1 MMNSRL
7 HCSWLMTG
15 SIPQLHFVINPL
27 TKHPFFGEGRGW
39 DGNPIQ
45 PWGCTTK
52 AVVSARLKPIQTQ
65 NLRQSGQ
72 ASHVQGYLSPKKKTF
87 WILKYPEISEIS
99 PLSTVNLRT
108 SRLELDELGFRLP
121 LRLLARDL
129 ARFVHRGRWD
139 AAAAVG
145 DLGVPWYPPLIWW
158 NFASLWL

>member
-1 MMNSRL
+1 MSKD
-7 HCSWLMTG
+7 
-15 SIPQLHFVINPL
+15 I
-27 TKHPFFGEGRGW
+27 
-39 DGNPIQ
+39 
-45 PWGCTTK
+45 
-52 AVVSARLKPIQTQ
+52 
-65 NLRQSGQ
+65 
-72 ASHVQGYLSPKKKTF
+72 SPKKKKTF

-145 DLGVPWYPPLIWW
+145 DLGVPWYPPLI
-158 NFASLWL
+158 